1 MTICFQSLFE
11 ENWKPSYFMEVFVLF
26 LNIHAI
32 EILVGYLTPR
42 YKRKVIQNKYISN
55 NRGVIPKKY
64 FIQSMGV
71 LLDSKLSIVFS
82 PILFSLLFMVKDLK
96 KRIVFVVQTT
106 LRKQT
111 WKKENTRAH
120 TSKK

>member
-71 LLDSKLSIVFS
+71 LLDL
-82 PILFSLLFMVKDLK
+82 
-96 KRIVFVVQTT
+96 
-106 LRKQT
+106 
-111 WKKENTRAH
+111 N
-120 TSKK
+120 